1 MRFNLKIIRKHTVFL
16 LYNDSYSSEIHER
29 IENYSSG
36 GGPIGVPFVKKKSD
50 FKTFFFNF
58 FFKEKEKDTQSSFKA
73 KSTKHGKKKNS
84 KGEIGNILLK
94 HIFTSL

>member
-1 MRFNLKIIRKHTVFL
+1 MHFNLKIIRKHTVFL

-50 FKTFFFNF
+50 FKAFF
-58 FFKEKEKDTQSSFKA
+58 
-73 KSTKHGKKKNS
+73 
-84 KGEIGNILLK
+84 
-94 HIFTSL
+94 

>member
-50 FKTFFFNF
+50 FKTFFLIF
-58 FFKEKEKDTQSSFKA
+58 FFKKN
-73 KSTKHGKKKNS
+73 KKIPSRNS
-84 KGEIGNILLK
+84 KRKLQNMVKRKIARAKLEI
-94 HIFTSL
+94 FC

>member
-50 FKTFFFNF
+50 FKTFFFIF
-58 FFKEKEKDTQSSFKA
+58 FL
-73 KSTKHGKKKNS
+73 KKNKKIPSRNS
-84 KGEIGNILLK
+84 KRKLQNMVKRKIARAKLEI
-94 HIFTSL
+94 FC

>member
-50 FKTFFFNF
+50 FKTFFLIF
-58 FFKEKEKDTQSSFKA
+58 FL
-73 KSTKHGKKKNS
+73 KKNKKIPSRNS
-84 KGEIGNILLK
+84 KRKLQDMVK
-94 HIFTSL
+94 SKK

>member
-50 FKTFFFNF
+50 FKTFFFYF
-58 FFKEKEKDTQSSFKA
+58 FL
-73 KSTKHGKKKNS
+73 KKNKKIPSRHS
-84 KGEIGNILLK
+84 KRKVQNMVKRKIARVKLEI
-94 HIFTSL
+94 FC

>member
-50 FKTFFFNF
+50 FKTFFLIF
-58 FFKEKEKDTQSSFKA
+58 FL
-73 KSTKHGKKKNS
+73 KKNKKIPSRNS
-84 KGEIGNILLK
+84 KRKLQNMVKRKIARAKLEI
-94 HIFTSL
+94 FC